1 MPWEGDEVRRPASQ
15 ETCHAPDNPN
25 PVGGT
30 GQEQCMTFSIARQRI
45 GTETLSIAFAAL
57 LGLGLV
63 FAAGFANA
71 SAVHDAAH
79 DQRHAIA
86 FPCH

>member
-1 MPWEGDEVRRPASQ
+1 MF
-15 ETCHAPDNPN
+15 
-25 PVGGT
+25 
-30 GQEQCMTFSIARQRI
+30 FSIARPRLD
-45 GTETLSIAFAAL
+45 TETLSIAFAAL

-71 SAVHDAAH
+71 TALHDAAH